1 MAGRRTTTR
10 ERLVRTAAEL
20 FWRQGYAATGV
31 NAIMQQAGATSG
43 SFYHF
48 FPTKEDLLLAVLD
61 HVGDVV
67 EDEVFGAAEVATDD
81 PIERIFAVVGF
92 YRRHLEDNKFVLGS
106 PLGTLAAELG
116 EDHAQVRLKLEQLLA
131 SWAQRMEGFL
141 DAVGKRLPDGTDRT
155 ALARLVLSAV
165 EGAVIQARVARSV
178 APFDAVT
185 SQLQS
190 YLELLAGH
198 DLTAAPAAIRTP
210 SLPRQRSRE
219 LDWRAW

>member
-1 MAGRRTTTR
+1 MGRRTTTR

-20 FWRQGYAATGV
+20 FWRQGYAGTGV

-61 HVGDVV
+61 HVGEVL
-67 EDEVFGAAEVATDD
+67 EDQVFGPAEAASQD
-81 PIERIFAVVGF
+81 PAERVCAVVGF
-92 YRRHLEDNKFVLGS
+92 YHRHLEDNGFALGS

-116 EDHAQVRLKLEQLLA
+116 DSHSQVRPKLEELFA
-131 SWAQRMEGFL
+131 SWVERMEGL
-141 DAVGKRLPDGTDRT
+141 LSGSGERLPAGTDRA

-165 EGAVIQARVARSV
+165 EGAVMQARVSRSL
-178 APFDAVT
+178 APLDAVT
-185 SQLQS
+185 AQLRG
-190 YLELLAGH
+190 YLGLLASHGRTGSA
-198 DLTAAPAAIRTP
+198 LPARAPRP
-210 SLPRQRSRE
+210 PRPRSRE

>member
-1 MAGRRTTTR
+1 MARRSTTR

-61 HVGDVV
+61 HVGEVL
-67 EDEVFGAAEVATDD
+67 EGEVFGPATAATED
-81 PIERIFAVVGF
+81 PIERIFSVLGY
-92 YRRHLEDNKFVLGS
+92 YRRHLEDNGFGLGS

-116 EDHAQVRLKLEQLLA
+116 GSHPQVRPKLSELFATWSDGMEALLA
-131 SWAQRMEGFL
+131 RAGDRL
-141 DAVGKRLPDGTDRT
+141 AVGVDRG
-155 ALARLVLSAV
+155 ALAGLILSVV
-165 EGAVIQARVARSV
+165 EGAVIQARVSRSLAPLDV
-178 APFDAVT
+178 ATA
-185 SQLQS
+185 QLRC
-190 YLELLAGH
+190 YVGLLASRGQK
-198 DLTAAPAAIRTP
+198 TVQPPTRKP
-210 SLPRQRSRE
+210 SQQRRASRE